1 MQNPLPV
8 FEGVI
13 ELFVNFYILA
23 MFMSLTLKSN
33 HHTLSQ
39 IQLVKFLHPY
49 IWTKIG
55 HGWWVDT
62 RTVGGH
68 SDGGWTLGR
77 WVDTRAVGICSF

>member
-49 IWTKIG
+49 IWTN
-55 HGWWVDT
+55 
-62 RTVGGH
+62 
-68 SDGGWTLGR
+68 GGWTLGR
-77 WVDTRAVGICSF
+77 WVDTRMVGGH